1 MKKTKLKKLTAD
13 LFKKS
18 TIKTEQKANIKG
30 GVHQSTDSK
39 LGSDFIAINSY

>member
-1 MKKTKLKKLTAD
+1 MKKAKLKKLNVD

-30 GVHQSTDSK
+30 GCQLTGAKVSN
-39 LGSDFIAINSY
+39 DFYCNL

>member
-1 MKKTKLKKLTAD
+1 MKKTKPKKLSAD

-30 GVHQSTDSK
+30 GVQSTDSK
-39 LGSDFIAINSY
+39 LGSDLIAINVY

>member
-1 MKKTKLKKLTAD
+1 MKKPKLKKLNVA

-18 TIKTEQKANIKG
+18 TIKTEQKVNIKG

-39 LGSDFIAINSY
+39 LGTDFIAIINY